1 MGFMSMGLSTTLMSD
16 PLTQAVIAFYLGE
29 NVDDIVLQRF
39 RDKYGNEILQDVQN
53 AVKNAIQSNPQTEG
67 LIQGNNRGGMEDDIG
82 GMIGKNQPVGLSQG
96 EFIIPA
102 DVVSMIG
109 DGDTNSGA
117 KELENMMNAVRT
129 EKYGTKKQAEPLD
142 RNIKDMVV

>member
-1 MGFMSMGLSTTLMSD
+1 
-16 PLTQAVIAFYLGE
+16 
-29 NVDDIVLQRF
+29 
-39 RDKYGNEILQDVQN
+39 
-53 AVKNAIQSNPQTEG
+53 
-67 LIQGNNRGGMEDDIG
+67 MEDDIG

-129 EKYGTKKQAEPLD
+129 EKYGTKTS
-142 RNIKDMVV
+142 RTFR